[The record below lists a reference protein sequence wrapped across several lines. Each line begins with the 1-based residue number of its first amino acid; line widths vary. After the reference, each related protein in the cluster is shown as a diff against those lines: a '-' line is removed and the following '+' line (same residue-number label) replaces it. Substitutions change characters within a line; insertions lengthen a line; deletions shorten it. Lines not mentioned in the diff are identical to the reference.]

1 MSDLIKRL
9 RDEPSLHEQ
18 SNGLTP
24 PAMMVWHNTALDAAD
39 ELEHVQ
45 QIVDAA
51 EQYVEMHEASVCC
64 PITPRLRASNLK
76 TLMDAVSEYKELKL

>member
-1 MSDLIKRL
+1 MRRCGCEDGNVCTKTSVC
-9 RDEPSLHEQ
+9 SLNSAVEE
-18 SNGLTP
+18 T
-24 PAMMVWHNTALDAAD
+24 T
-39 ELEHVQ
+39 EHMQ